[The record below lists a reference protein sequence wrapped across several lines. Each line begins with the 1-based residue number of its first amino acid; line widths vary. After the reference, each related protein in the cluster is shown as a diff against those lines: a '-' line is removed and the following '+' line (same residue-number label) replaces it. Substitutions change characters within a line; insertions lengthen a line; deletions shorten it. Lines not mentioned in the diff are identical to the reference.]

1 MIRAGGGSIQ
11 DVTGLCR
18 VPAGAATTKPHVR
31 SPERLPRLAGLVRLA
46 AAAALLSVTLV
57 PLPAAAQNRPEQ
69 AIVGA
74 MQRFV
79 NSLPFSGL
87 MNPGGNPQPPAPGAS
102 LMPPGGGGGV
112 PTPPAPV
119 MQTLVPPPGAPPAPG
134 GSAATAALPP
144 SATTI
149 TPAAPKDIPLALSAR
164 YGRDSAPVNGGVVW
178 RIYPVR
184 PDITGAFRPLR
195 EDRSASPNLALP
207 PGDYVVHVAFGLA
220 SAAKTV
226 HLRNEP
232 VREVFDLPA
241 GGLRIEGR
249 VGDVRIPPG
258 QIAFDIFRGSQF
270 EQGDKRQV
278 ASAVATGDVVV
289 VPEGTYHIV
298 SNYGDSNAVV
308 RSDIR
313 VQPGKLTDITV
324 THRAA
329 MIMLKLVS
337 DRGGEALAN
346 TSWTVLTPGGDVIKE
361 TVGAFPRVVLAEGD
375 YRAIAR
381 NEGRTFEREFKVIT
395 GVDGEIELLAR

>member
-1 MIRAGGGSIQ
+1 MVRAGGGSIQ

-18 VPAGAATTKPHVR
+18 VPAGAATSCPRVR
-31 SPERLPRLAGLVRLA
+31 SPLGNSALAGLARLA
-46 AAAALLSVTLV
+46 AAAALFSAAVL

-87 MNPGGNPQPPAPGAS
+87 MSPGQQPPAPGAS
-102 LMPPGGGGGV
+102 LMSPGVGGGV
-112 PTPPAPV
+112 PSPPAPV
-119 MQTLVPPPGAPPAPG
+119 MQTLVPPPGSPPGQVPTG
-134 GSAATAALPP
+134 PAALPP

-149 TPAAPKDIPLALSAR
+149 TPAVPKDVPLTLSAR

-178 RIYPVR
+178 RVYPVR

-195 EDRSASPNLALP
+195 EDRSAAPNLALP

-313 VQPGKLTDITV
+313 VQSGKLTDITV

-329 MIMLKLVS
+329 VITFKLVS

-346 TSWTVLTPGGDVIKE
+346 TNWTVLTPGGDVIKE

-381 NEGRTFEREFKVIT
+381 NEGRTFERDFKVIT